1 MIENGF
7 EVAPET
13 LYDLIGTIYRSSD
26 AFVSNFDENYPTI
39 AELADHIVTL
49 SKKPGNV
56 LLVDSIGKKKL
67 GFLHIEPRGPHK
79 LRHTAELTMG
89 VSPEAR
95 GLGIGRELLDAA
107 LEKLR
112 ADGIIEIL
120 YLTVR
125 ADNIAAIRLYEEAA
139 VYAAT
144 RGIIIADTKFEFGI
158 DAAGTLHLI
167 DEALTP
173 DSSRFWPADSY
184 AEGSNPPSFDKQFV
198 RDWLESTGW
207 NKEPPAPAVPA
218 DVAQK
223 TADKYRE
230 ALTRLTA

>member
-7 EVAPET
+7 NVAPEA
-13 LYDLIGTIYRSSD
+13 LYELIGTIYRSSD

-39 AELADHIVTL
+39 AELGDHIVTL
-49 SKKPGNV
+49 ARKPGSV

-125 ADNIAAIRLYEEAA
+125 ADNIAAIRLYERCGFEKLA
-139 VYAAT
+139 
-144 RGIIIADTKFEFGI
+144 RLERDTQIG
-158 DAAGTLHLI
+158 
-167 DEALTP
+167 
-173 DSSRFWPADSY
+173 
-184 AEGSNPPSFDKQFV
+184 
-198 RDWLESTGW
+198 
-207 NKEPPAPAVPA
+207 
-218 DVAQK
+218 
-223 TADKYRE
+223 DKYYDAVLMRRFIEKAE
-230 ALTRLTA
+230 ATSVAP

>member
-49 SKKPGNV
+49 ARKPGSV

-112 ADGIIEIL
+112 AEGIIEIV

-125 ADNIAAIRLYEEAA
+125 ADNIAAIRLYE
-139 VYAAT
+139 
-144 RGIIIADTKFEFGI
+144 RCGFESLALLERDLQI
-158 DAAGTLHLI
+158 DGRYCDGVLMRRLI
-167 DEALTP
+167 E
-173 DSSRFWPADSY
+173 
-184 AEGSNPPSFDKQFV
+184 KV
-198 RDWLESTGW
+198 ESTRS
-207 NKEPPAPAVPA
+207 AV
-218 DVAQK
+218 
-223 TADKYRE
+223 
-230 ALTRLTA
+230 

>member
-13 LYDLIGTIYRSSD
+13 LYELIGSIYRSSD

-39 AELADHIVTL
+39 AELGDHIVTL
-49 SKKPGNV
+49 ARKPGSV

-67 GFLHIEPRGPHK
+67 GFIHIEPRGPHK

-112 ADGIIEIL
+112 AGGLIEIL

-125 ADNIAAIRLYEEAA
+125 ADNIAATRLYE
-139 VYAAT
+139 
-144 RGIIIADTKFEFGI
+144 RCGFEKLALLER
-158 DAAGTLHLI
+158 DAQIG
-167 DEALTP
+167 
-173 DSSRFWPADSY
+173 
-184 AEGSNPPSFDKQFV
+184 
-198 RDWLESTGW
+198 
-207 NKEPPAPAVPA
+207 
-218 DVAQK
+218 
-223 TADKYRE
+223 DKYHDAVLMRRFIE
-230 ALTRLTA
+230 KTEPVRAAS

>member
-56 LLVDSIGKKKL
+56 LLVNSIGKKKL

-125 ADNIAAIRLYEEAA
+125 ADNIAAIRLYERCGFEKLA
-139 VYAAT
+139 
-144 RGIIIADTKFEFGI
+144 RLERDTQIG
-158 DAAGTLHLI
+158 
-167 DEALTP
+167 
-173 DSSRFWPADSY
+173 
-184 AEGSNPPSFDKQFV
+184 
-198 RDWLESTGW
+198 
-207 NKEPPAPAVPA
+207 
-218 DVAQK
+218 
-223 TADKYRE
+223 DKYYDAVLMRRFIEKAE
-230 ALTRLTA
+230 ATSVAP